1 MKFAKQSE
9 IAAAYKSLRENGLD
23 KETALKSLQ
32 KSYEKK
38 GMEGD
43 FVLNEDGSTCGLSDV
58 DFVESTEN
66 GPSLKSGISEAQ
78 IKSITDGITKSL
90 TDGFKSFVPA
100 AAADKTEEGKEG
112 FKSMGEFLSGLKG
125 MAGGQVTPKLA
136 KWIEKSGPSVAMGE
150 STGQMGGVMV
160 PPAYLAQMA
169 QYDNLDGVD
178 LLAQTDSLPM
188 AGNSVTMP
196 TNEETPWNG
205 GVQAYWTSELQTI
218 SQVAPKSGSVT
229 LVLNDLTCIVPMS
242 NNLMDDAPAASTL
255 ALRKIAQTL
264 RWKQNDAIINGG
276 GAGMPLGVL
285 NSPARYVVPKTT
297 GQAAATISFANLVQM
312 DARRLPG
319 QEYAWFITPQGREQL
334 GMMTL
339 PGGLAPAAYNML
351 MGYSDKQFPSILSH
365 PIVDMQ
371 ELPALGQEGDIMLVN
386 MRGYLS
392 GTKQTQM
399 ATSIHMFFDT
409 NATAFRAVARMDGKP
424 WATKPV
430 VSAKNPDFK
439 MSQFIVLGARA

>member
-9 IAAAYKSLRENGLD
+9 IASAYKSLRENGLD
-23 KETALKSLQ
+23 KEASLKSLE
-32 KSYEKK
+32 KAYAKK

-66 GPSLKSGISEAQ
+66 APSHKSGLDAAQ
-78 IKSITDGITKSL
+78 IKSISDGVVKSIGE
-90 TDGFKSFVPA
+90 GFKAFVPA
-100 AAADKTEEGKEG
+100 VARDKDEEAKEG
-112 FKSMGEFLSGLKG
+112 FKSMGEFLSNLKG
-125 MAGGQVTPKLA
+125 MAGGSVTPKLA

-178 LLAQTDSLPM
+178 LLSQTDSLPM
-188 AGNSVTMP
+188 AGNSVTMT

-205 GVQAYWTSELQTI
+205 GVQAYWTSELATITQT
-218 SQVAPKSGSVT
+218 APKSGSVT

-255 ALRKIAQTL
+255 ALRKIRQAIQ
-264 RWKQNDAIINGG
+264 WKQNDAIINGG

-285 NSPARYVVPKTT
+285 KSDARYVVPKVS
-297 GQAAATISFANLVQM
+297 GQAAQTITYTNLVQM
-312 DARRLPG
+312 DSRRLPG
-319 QEYAWFITPQGREQL
+319 QEYAWFVTPQAREQL
-334 GMMTL
+334 GLMVL
-339 PGGLAPAAYNML
+339 PGGLAPAAYNLL
-351 MGYSDKQFPSILSH
+351 MGYSERQFPSILSH

-386 MRGYLS
+386 MKGYLS

-430 VSAKNPDFK
+430 VSAKNPNFK